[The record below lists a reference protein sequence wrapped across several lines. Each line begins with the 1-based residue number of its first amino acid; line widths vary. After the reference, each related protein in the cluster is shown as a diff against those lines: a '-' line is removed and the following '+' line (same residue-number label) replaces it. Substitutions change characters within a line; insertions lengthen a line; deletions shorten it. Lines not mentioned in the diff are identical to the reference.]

1 MKKRFF
7 TWGLCLLMVGLV
19 AGVAYAQ
26 FAKTEEAI
34 KYRQSVMSVVGTHF
48 TRMGAVVK
56 GEQPFTQESF
66 EQNAN
71 LVATLIKLPW
81 DAYMMPGSD
90 RGSKMK
96 RDALAQKE
104 KFMGLAK
111 ANEAEIA
118 KLAAAAKAGDFN
130 AAKSQFGAAGASC
143 KACHDDYRSR

>member
-1 MKKRFF
+1 MKRRYF
-7 TWGLCLLMVGLV
+7 TCGLCLLLAGLV

-34 KYRQSVMSVVGTHF
+34 KYRQSVMSVIGTHF
-48 TRMGAVVK
+48 TRMGAAVK
-56 GEQPFTQESF
+56 GEQPFTKESF
-66 EQNAN
+66 EQNAD
-71 LVATLIKLPW
+71 LLAALIQLPW
-81 DAYMMPGSD
+81 EAFMMPGSD
-90 RGSKMK
+90 KGSKMK
-96 RDALAQKE
+96 REALAQKD

-118 KLAAAAKAGDFN
+118 KLSAAAKTGDFN